1 MYNGKEQEMR
11 ERWIICATILILCY
25 SSPSA
30 INTTYGENPLNLVH
44 PVGVQYPI
52 SQPFGPSSDQNL
64 QKLYKSWQYDGHF
77 GIDYAVPVGTA
88 VFACDDGEVFE
99 VNNSNP
105 EHPNGLFLRIRHK
118 WGSSVYCHLSRV
130 FVHNGE
136 RVSKELNN
144 LNIGSSGKTG
154 FVTGPHLHFGMRI
167 SSIPNTG
174 YKDYIDP
181 QKYARFATPPVTQ
194 PSTSKMT
201 RQKKPPEINKVQKLL
216 STKKIQQDQ
225 IVTKLQKPPG
235 KATIKAGHP
244 EEAKKIFAIIRK
256 KEAQRLS
263 TQEVQKLASA
273 DRELP
278 EAAKLPE
285 YSQKTILLR
294 KRIKTYNKKLQNIGG
309 VLLRN
314 IPNPPSI
321 EFKLTASEEVNAW
334 ADGRITMELM
344 EFLYSNPTGNPDN
357 QLAMVMAHIII
368 HEKLETESVNKM
380 LAVGLGKSK
389 ATHND
394 IIDGLSHAFSVV
406 LAPITT
412 PLFSFLVAETSGTA
426 AKGIVNWITKK
437 TLKTFQGYQEDTSH
451 LFSILYLKKAGFD
464 ASEGLKIFNSSVAFS
479 RQHPINRQIW
489 ENYAKEVQAKLDH
502 ERQLAVRSRT
512 DQKKP
517 PEINKVQKL
526 PSTKKIQQ
534 NQIVTKPQ
542 KSPGKTTIKAGHPEE
557 AKKIFTIIRKKEA
570 QRLST
575 QEVQKLA
582 STDRKLVSKL
592 ERTPGKVIIGDGL
605 IKQKGSFN
613 VYLLLDGKKYLIPD
627 RATLKSLNFEKQ
639 GVRVLTSSDFNSI
652 PRGNF
657 KELFALK
664 KDGRQLGTQ
673 TEGVRK
679 ALETFEQRQ
688 ADYHIEEYEKSINSE
703 LRNLKNQKAGNKVQ
717 RLPSTRKFNIPRI
730 YKKTA
735 KNPEK
740 PLAKSNFVIPDGY
753 KRTKSYYS
761 RNIPSS
767 SYKDSLGREL
777 YLDSLKEMEKQYI
790 EALKTT
796 PNRNEG
802 QSYIDQLGSFS
813 PEERKQFEKNLKFLQ
828 AEIRNPSY

>member
-201 RQKKPPEINKVQKLL
+201 R
-216 STKKIQQDQ
+216 
-225 IVTKLQKPPG
+225 
-235 KATIKAGHP
+235 
-244 EEAKKIFAIIRK
+244 
-256 KEAQRLS
+256 
-263 TQEVQKLASA
+263 
-273 DRELP
+273 
-278 EAAKLPE
+278 
-285 YSQKTILLR
+285 
-294 KRIKTYNKKLQNIGG
+294 
-309 VLLRN
+309 
-314 IPNPPSI
+314 
-321 EFKLTASEEVNAW
+321 
-334 ADGRITMELM
+334 
-344 EFLYSNPTGNPDN
+344 
-357 QLAMVMAHIII
+357 
-368 HEKLETESVNKM
+368 
-380 LAVGLGKSK
+380 
-389 ATHND
+389 
-394 IIDGLSHAFSVV
+394 
-406 LAPITT
+406 
-412 PLFSFLVAETSGTA
+412 
-426 AKGIVNWITKK
+426 
-437 TLKTFQGYQEDTSH
+437 
-451 LFSILYLKKAGFD
+451 
-464 ASEGLKIFNSSVAFS
+464 
-479 RQHPINRQIW
+479 
-489 ENYAKEVQAKLDH
+489 
-502 ERQLAVRSRT
+502 
-512 DQKKP
+512 QKKP